1 MSDGPIPPAPG
12 DDPRPRPAARAAELW
27 RRTYG
32 ASPLHLL
39 LHLAGIALAAWA
51 LSQAFDPRYS
61 ASALNLLLWLVA
73 GLVLHDLIALPLY
86 VVADRTARAAWSVPR
101 WLRGRAPSAPVLGS
115 VRGNGHVRFPVVV
128 SAVLLLVYLPNILG
142 KAPKGHL
149 FSTGLPEQPDFAA
162 RWLLITAG
170 LFLLSA
176 AIYAVRSASAAAAAR
191 RSSPR

>member
-1 MSDGPIPPAPG
+1 MSD
-12 DDPRPRPAARAAELW
+12 DPTPRRSLGVLW

-61 ASALNLLLWLVA
+61 ASAFNLLLWLVA

-86 VVADRTARAAWSVPR
+86 VVADRVARAAWSVPR
-101 WLRGRAPSAPVLGS
+101 WLRGRAASAPVLGT
-115 VRGNGHVRFPVVV
+115 VRGNGHVRFPLVV

-142 KAPKGHL
+142 KAPKGHF

-176 AIYAVRSASAAAAAR
+176 LIYAARSVRSATAAAAAR

>member
-1 MSDGPIPPAPG
+1 MSDDPTPRRTPG
-12 DDPRPRPAARAAELW
+12 MLW
-27 RRTYG
+27 RQTYG

-61 ASALNLLLWLVA
+61 ATALNLLLWLVA
-73 GLVLHDLIALPLY
+73 GLVVHDLIALPLY
-86 VVADRTARAAWSVPR
+86 VAVDRIARAAWSVPR
-101 WLRGRAPSAPVLGS
+101 WLRNRRASAPVLGT
-115 VRGNGHVRFPVVV
+115 VRGNGHVRFPAVV

-142 KAPKGHL
+142 KAPKGHVL
-149 FSTGLPEQPDFAA
+149 STGLPEQPDFAT

-176 AIYAVRSASAAAAAR
+176 LIYAVRSVRSGSAAAAAR